1 MYAPSDLV
9 RDMRKITSRT
19 DEPAEI
25 LRRLRDPASR
35 LALSRQWL
43 ERRFYGLNEAQGFD
57 IYPLHEEADHTLSV
71 VVASLLPG
79 HSLPPHDHRTWALQV
94 GIEGYE
100 TNIDWRRTDDGSRPG
115 YAVIEEAGRTIFGPG
130 EVVSFMPNDIHS
142 VVNESDPQRRQRIRS
157 TASSTNPISF
167 ASRSIYT
174 ASAAAT
180 LIRGASIPLPGQRAC

>member
-19 DEPAEI
+19 DDPAEI

-94 GIEGYE
+94 GIEGYD

-142 VVNESDPQRRQRIRS
+142 VVNESDQLCLSLNLYGLSYGYTHSRRFDPAARTEGPLI
-157 TASSTNPISF
+157 
-167 ASRSIYT
+167 
-174 ASAAAT
+174 ASA
-180 LIRGASIPLPGQRAC
+180 GD